1 MYELAIDRLE
11 WIAAMTCGQNARAYR
26 LAGNDQDADE
36 SERAQAEFLAAAQA
50 LRQISCGS
58 RGACAGKTPGNPC
71 KH

>member
-26 LAGNDQDADE
+26 MAGNNQEADE
-36 SERAQAEFLAAAQA
+36 SERIQAEFLAAAAA
-50 LRQISCGS
+50 LRQISGGS
-58 RGACAGKTPGNPC
+58 RVVRAGGTPGNPC